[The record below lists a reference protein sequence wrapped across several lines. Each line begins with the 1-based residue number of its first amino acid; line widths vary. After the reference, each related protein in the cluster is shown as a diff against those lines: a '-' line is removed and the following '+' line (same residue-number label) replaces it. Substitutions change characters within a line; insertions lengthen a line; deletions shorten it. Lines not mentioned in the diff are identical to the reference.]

1 MLSQDQYF
9 DVLRVTPLTSIDLFL
24 FHNNKLWLG
33 KRTNEPAKG
42 TFFTPGCKGHK
53 YESQEQ
59 LAKRVA
65 ESELGITI
73 NFNKCK
79 LIGVYDHTYYNNFRD
94 ASVGTHYVNC
104 AYIYKLSDNDISSIT
119 LDHQHIEYIWL
130 SIEDAISQPDVH
142 NHVKITLYDI
152 AKHRNDFSSFLS

>member
-33 KRTNEPAKG
+33 KRNNEPAKG
-42 TFFTPGCKGHK
+42 TFFTPGCRGYK
-53 YESQEQ
+53 YESQEK

-65 ESELGITI
+65 YSELGITI
-73 NFNKCK
+73 DFNKCK

-94 ASVGTHYVNC
+94 ASIGTHYLNC
-104 AYIYKLSDNDISSIT
+104 AYIYKATDDDISYIR
-119 LDHQHIEYIWL
+119 LDNQHNEYKWL
-130 SIEDAISQPDVH
+130 SIEDAISEPSVH
-142 NHVKITLYDI
+142 NHVKITLNDI
-152 AKHRNDFSSFLS
+152 SKNLEQFSSFLS